1 MTPKYSQLHK
11 PKRVWEVSN
20 DRKYEEVSS
29 QVLLFHSNQ
38 KKGSQ
43 KCPSQEVEVD
53 KTIYIWKVLWF
64 TLTGSQS
71 VCTDLVM
78 NRTGLGEVDW
88 DWVLD
93 HDEGAARSE

>member
-1 MTPKYSQLHK
+1 MSFSRAEL
-11 PKRVWEVSN
+11 
-20 DRKYEEVSS
+20 
-29 QVLLFHSNQ
+29 
-38 KKGSQ
+38 
-43 KCPSQEVEVD
+43 EVD

-88 DWVLD
+88 VLD
-93 HDEGAARSE
+93 HDEGAARSEEG